1 MIKFTEL
8 LTERYVN
15 LFKTDIVKYID
26 EIWEILQK
34 SYAPIGGFLT
44 ASSKEDLIRKSWMA
58 KCVKK
63 DNKLV
68 AVRLYK
74 DQYGRKGI
82 AGGTDGSS
90 IGKQWF
96 MKMIQEDIKF
106 SRSWTEV
113 SGAMEHILRKN
124 GAEPIPN
131 YMAKEL
137 TGKDILEFNPD
148 GYHYTRMI
156 AGEPHEKIIFGT
168 VNK

>member
-1 MIKFTEL
+1 MIKFRTL
-8 LTERYVN
+8 LSERYIN
-15 LFKTDIVKYID
+15 LFNDDIKVYID
-26 EIWEILQK
+26 EIWDILQR

-44 ASSKEDLIRKSWMA
+44 ASTKEELIQKSWMA

-63 DNKLV
+63 NGKIV

-74 DQYGRKGI
+74 DQHGRKGI
-82 AGGTDGSS
+82 AGGTDGSA

-106 SRSWTEV
+106 GRSWSEV
-113 SGAMEHILRKN
+113 SGAMEHILRKS

-131 YMAKEL
+131 YLAKSL
-137 TGKDILEFNPD
+137 TGKDILELNPD
-148 GYHYTRMI
+148 GYHYTRLI
-156 AGEPHEKIIFGT
+156 GGEPHEKIIFGT

>member
-1 MIKFTEL
+1 
-8 LTERYVN
+8 
-15 LFKTDIVKYID
+15 
-26 EIWEILQK
+26 
-34 SYAPIGGFLT
+34 
-44 ASSKEDLIRKSWMA
+44 
-58 KCVKK
+58 
-63 DNKLV
+63 
-68 AVRLYK
+68 
-74 DQYGRKGI
+74 
-82 AGGTDGSS
+82 
-90 IGKQWF
+90 

-156 AGEPHEKIIFGT
+156 SGEPHEKIIFGT